1 MQVLALSQ
9 RAPGVTAADLAQHQA
24 AEARAACALIAQ
36 GVIRSA
42 HLCPERPGSVLV
54 LECESV
60 AAAQAHLATLPMVRA
75 GLVRFDAWEMKP
87 YTGWQALFAQE
98 AAP

>member
-1 MQVLALSQ
+1 MQILALSQ
-9 RAPGVTAADLAQHQA
+9 RAPGVSAADLGRHQA

-42 HLCPERPGSVLV
+42 HLCPDRPGSVLV

-60 AAAQAHLATLPMVRA
+60 EAAQAHLASLPMVRE
-75 GLVRFDAWEMKP
+75 GLVRFDAWQMLP
-87 YTGWQALFAQE
+87 YTGWQALFAAE
-98 AAP
+98 APQ